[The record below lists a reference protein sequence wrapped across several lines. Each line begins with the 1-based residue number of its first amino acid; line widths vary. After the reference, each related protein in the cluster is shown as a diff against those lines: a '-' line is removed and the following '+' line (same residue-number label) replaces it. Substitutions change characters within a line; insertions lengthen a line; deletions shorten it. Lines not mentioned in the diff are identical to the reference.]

1 MRVLNELELL
11 TDYYKKDDDIVC
23 NCVDL
28 QNYIASKNDTIR
40 ELSITLKR
48 RDDEIYCLKRTIE
61 RLQDE
66 NRQLKMTANPTYR
79 LNLRG

>member
-11 TDYYKKDDDIVC
+11 TDYYRKDDDIVC

-28 QNYIASKNDTIR
+28 QNYITSKNDTIR
-40 ELSITLKR
+40 ELSIALKR